1 MAVRRHHLQLRLV
14 IIKLNRNL
22 YLAQIFRMQAQLRRL
37 LPLSGEQ
44 GDVLAQRLLPFA
56 GTKRLAQYRCSS
68 DRGGGLRGGLAADD
82 RRKRCRWAGGRG
94 LGLPGPASQ
103 R

>member
-22 YLAQIFRMQAQLRRL
+22 YLAQIFRVQAQLSRL

-44 GDVLAQRLLPFA
+44 GDMLAQVLLPLA
-56 GTKRLAQYRCSS
+56 GAERLAQNRRSS

-82 RRKRCRWAGGRG
+82 WT
-94 LGLPGPASQ
+94 GLPGPASQ